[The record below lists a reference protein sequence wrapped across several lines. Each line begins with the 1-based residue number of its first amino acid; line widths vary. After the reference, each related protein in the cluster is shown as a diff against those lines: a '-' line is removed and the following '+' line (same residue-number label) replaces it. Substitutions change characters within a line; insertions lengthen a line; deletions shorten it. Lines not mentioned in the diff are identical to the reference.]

1 MSTLQ
6 VHITAGPQAG
16 ARFQLNTSPVSFGR
30 SPDNTLVLDVA
41 VVSRQHG
48 ELVREDDGTWTL
60 INHSSNGTRVGRKK
74 VTKKPYPLSDGVPI
88 TIGDTEVFR
97 VHLVEDGTPGTA
109 ANAPTAEQ
117 NEPAQ
122 QPATNAP
129 GAGLKGKSKL
139 WIGLGVWIGLCV
151 VLMIVGALTLGG
163 DGDDNKTPG
172 DPGIWNPGQTITDVP
187 PGPDA
192 DIADVKRLLEERL
205 TPEDPNDTLY
215 DQHLADA
222 RDAYELG
229 KQGLFDAYRH
239 YQQAISYAQ
248 DRDDPLDSLD
258 QIKYG
263 NVMNQLAEIIAQDY
277 RQAWRFYN
285 QGKYPQAAA
294 ILDDLRRDYYD
305 PPEQDD
311 TLANHIKRLRNAAH
325 SRGG

>member
-1 MSTLQ
+1 VSTLQ

-48 ELVREDDGTWTL
+48 ELVREDDGSWTL

-74 VTKKPYPLSDGVPI
+74 VTKKPYPLSDGAAI

-97 VHLVEDGTPGTA
+97 IHLVEDGTPPPAATA
-109 ANAPTAEQ
+109 QDDEPAEQ
-117 NEPAQ
+117 PAGQ
-122 QPATNAP
+122 AP

-163 DGDDNKTPG
+163 NDNDDNTQG
-172 DPGIWNPGQTITDVP
+172 DAGIWNPGQTVP
-187 PGPDA
+187 NMSPGEQA
-192 DIADVKRLLEERL
+192 DIADVKRLLEQRL
-205 TPEDPNDTLY
+205 APEDPNDTLY
-215 DQHLADA
+215 TDHLADA
-222 RDAYELG
+222 NDAYELG
-229 KQGLFDAYRH
+229 KQGLFDGYRH

-263 NVMNQLAEIIAQDY
+263 NVIDQLAVIIAEDY
-277 RQAWRFYN
+277 RRAYRLYN
-285 QGKYPQAAA
+285 QGKYPQATA
-294 ILDDLRRDYYD
+294 ILDDLRRNYYD